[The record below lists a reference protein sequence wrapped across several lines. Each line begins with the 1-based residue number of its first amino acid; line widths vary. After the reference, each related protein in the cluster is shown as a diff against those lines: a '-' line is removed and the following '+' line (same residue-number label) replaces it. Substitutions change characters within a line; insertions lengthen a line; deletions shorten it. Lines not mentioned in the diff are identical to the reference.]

1 MELEVRVANH
11 SDLSSLLEI
20 DRECFP
26 AGNLDLEP
34 APEGEIESGVEQ
46 GFVFVATSAGKAIGM
61 LQIDKLSSNSW
72 ELLTLAISASNRGQ
86 GVGRL
91 LMKRLE
97 LELSTSPYLVA
108 VTCLTSPRNLAMQS
122 LLEDFGFIQVGL
134 AENHYGP
141 GKHRL
146 RFQLN

>member
-1 MELEVRVANH
+1 MEIEVRVASQ
-11 SDLSSLLEI
+11 SDLSSLLAI

-34 APEGEIESGVEQ
+34 APNGEIESGVEE
-46 GFVFVATSAGKAIGM
+46 GCIFVAEQSGQVIGM

-72 ELLTLAISASNRGQ
+72 ELLTLAISASHRSQ
-86 GVGRL
+86 GVGRA

-97 LELSTSPYLVA
+97 LELNRSPYLVA

>member
-1 MELEVRVANH
+1 MDFDIRVANQ
-11 SDLSSLLEI
+11 SDLPSLLGL

-34 APEGEIESGVEQ
+34 APMGEIEAGVQEASI
-46 GFVFVATSAGKAIGM
+46 FVAVLEGKVIGM
-61 LQIDKLSSNSW
+61 LQIDKVSSNSW
-72 ELLTLAISASNRGQ
+72 GLLTLAITSSWRGR
-86 GVGRL
+86 GVGKALMERL
-91 LMKRLE
+91 LLE
-97 LELSTSPYLVA
+97 LNRSPYLVA
-108 VTCLTSPRNLAMQS
+108 VSCLTSPRNLAMQA
-122 LLEDFGFIQVGL
+122 LLEGFGFIQVGL

>member
-1 MELEVRVANH
+1 MEFDVRVANQG
-11 SDLSSLLEI
+11 DLSSLLAL
-20 DRECFP
+20 DSECFP

-34 APEGEIESGVEQ
+34 APVGEIEAGLEQ
-46 GFVFVATSAGKAIGM
+46 GLVFVAERDGKVIGM
-61 LQIDKLSSNSW
+61 LQIDKISSNSW
-72 ELLTLAISASNRGQ
+72 ELLTLAITAAWRGQ
-86 GVGRL
+86 GVAKA
-91 LMKRLE
+91 LMRRLE
-97 LELSTSPYLVA
+97 LELNRSPYLVA

-122 LLEDFGFIQVGL
+122 LLEAFGFIQVAL